1 MRWQALFDDLEGQ
14 LEQAERSE
22 FEAEVRDRTRRER
35 ALVRAVDRLRTAT
48 GQRLVLGVAGAGPVK
63 GELFDCGPDWLLL
76 GVPGGEALVAWSAVS
91 TVTGLGPVTA
101 PPGGEGEVERRL
113 DLRWALRGLSRSR
126 AAVQAVLRD
135 GTTVAGTLDRV
146 AADHVDLAEHPLD
159 EPRRPG
165 VVRAVHLVPLG
176 ALALVRSS

>member
-1 MRWQALFDDLEGQ
+1 M
-14 LEQAERSE
+14 
-22 FEAEVRDRTRRER
+22 
-35 ALVRAVDRLRTAT
+35 
-48 GQRLVLGVAGAGPVK
+48 
-63 GELFDCGPDWLLL
+63 
-76 GVPGGEALVAWSAVS
+76 
-91 TVTGLGPVTA
+91 
-101 PPGGEGEVERRL
+101 
-113 DLRWALRGLSRSR
+113 
-126 AAVQAVLRD
+126 LRD